1 MKSNTVIRI
10 SIVLSILVLL
20 SGCNGGGTSNNPQNG
35 SPSIPE
41 ININAI
47 PTPTVSP
54 TPASTPVESVL
65 YSFQGGSDG
74 SSPRSALIMGA
85 NGNLYGT
92 TYYGGAMN
100 YGTVFKITSQGQE
113 TILYSFQG
121 GNDGAFPSAG
131 LIMDVNG
138 NLYGTTYEG
147 GGKDTG
153 TVFKISPQGQ
163 ETILYDFQGG
173 TDGSN
178 PLAGLIMDANGNL
191 YGTTNGGGNNT
202 GTVFKISPN
211 GVESVLHYFESGL
224 DGSSPQGTLVL
235 DSNGNLYGTTTVG
248 GINNSGTVFKITS
261 QGQETILY
269 SFQGGNDGANP
280 LAGLILDATGNLYGT
295 TYEGGGKDTGT
306 VFKISPQ
313 GQEII
318 LYRFQSGFDARNPA
332 AGLIMDVNG
341 NLYGTT
347 AGGGS
352 NYSGAVFKITPQGE
366 ETVLY
371 SLHLFENDGAHPVA
385 SLIMDANGNLYGTTS
400 YGGIL
405 SDCLDSGIG
414 CGT

>member
-100 YGTVFKITSQGQE
+100 Y
-113 TILYSFQG
+113 
-121 GNDGAFPSAG
+121 
-131 LIMDVNG
+131 
-138 NLYGTTYEG
+138 
-147 GGKDTG
+147 
-153 TVFKISPQGQ
+153 
-163 ETILYDFQGG
+163 
-173 TDGSN
+173 
-178 PLAGLIMDANGNL
+178 
-191 YGTTNGGGNNT
+191 
-202 GTVFKISPN
+202 
-211 GVESVLHYFESGL
+211 
-224 DGSSPQGTLVL
+224 
-235 DSNGNLYGTTTVG
+235 
-248 GINNSGTVFKITS
+248 GTVFKITS

-385 SLIMDANGNLYGTTS
+385 SLIMDANGNLYML
-400 YGGIL
+400 IRFKPN
-405 SDCLDSGIG
+405 
-414 CGT
+414 